1 MCEHYSSCNLSLDL
15 LALDDQYSVSP
26 FCDLHYMTISV
37 MVTDKLAQGLV
48 CSTCCMTVSHVGGL
62 CFLGFFAVFFVCFLY
77 YHADCGNC
85 FFTSLVVWL
94 F

>member
-1 MCEHYSSCNLSLDL
+1 MCEHYSSYNLSLDL
-15 LALDDQYSVSP
+15 LALGDQYSVSP

-62 CFLGFFAVFFVCFLY
+62 WFFWFFLLFFLFVFYTTMLIVETVFS
-77 YHADCGNC
+77 HH
-85 FFTSLVVWL
+85 
-94 F
+94 